1 MACVANC
8 SKSDPCELCRFE
20 LAEPSDGCGLPMV
33 ELAEPEL
40 DVRANTL
47 PTLGCRVSDVL
58 NGDIYENERVRP
70 TQVKAMDKMEF

>member
-1 MACVANC
+1 
-8 SKSDPCELCRFE
+8 
-20 LAEPSDGCGLPMV
+20 MV

-58 NGDIYENERVRP
+58 NGDIYENEWVQP
-70 TQVKAMDKMEF
+70 TQVKAMDKMDL